1 MIIVIN
7 ACCKTHAFRHGEC
20 QALICWSIG
29 FHLECYN
36 MVDIEKEII
45 KQCPM
50 HDKII
55 KRNMRPSPQPENK
68 NVTQRT
74 TI

>member
-7 ACCKTHAFRHGEC
+7 ACLKTPAFRHGEC

-36 MVDIEKEII
+36 ITDIEKDII
-45 KQCPM
+45 EQCPM
-50 HDKII
+50 YDKIT
-55 KRNMRPSPQPENK
+55 KRNIQPSSQPENK
-68 NVTQRT
+68 N
-74 TI
+74 